1 MRKPLLNLE
10 QRNEIRLDTFR
21 GAQLELFLARK
32 RLSRDIYRENGWIA
46 MKISNWLIDRIKL
59 NTRWKNN

>member
-10 QRNEIRLDTFR
+10 QRTDIRLKTFY
-21 GAQLELFLARK
+21 GAQLEFFLARK

-46 MKISNWLIDRIKL
+46 MKISNWLIDRIKIR
-59 NTRWKNN
+59 TKYK